1 MANIG
6 LYWKRFW
13 HFIWEEDSIWSW
25 IANIVL
31 AFILIKYIVFP
42 FLGLLLGTKFPVVAV
57 VSTSMEHDGNFN
69 QWWNSEAL
77 CEDRVCTQSQF
88 YNMFNI
94 TKEEFKDFRFSNG
107 FNKGDVMVL
116 TSAQSIG
123 IGDTVVFFAK
133 DGRPIIHRVVSLD
146 PIETKGDHNKAQ
158 IMTSQLN
165 ENNVSRQDLIGKAW
179 FRIPLLGYVKILF
192 VEIVSLFGVQV
203 R

>member
-13 HFIWEEDSIWSW
+13 RFIWEEDSIWSW

-31 AFILIKYIVFP
+31 TFILIKYVVFP
-42 FLGLLLGTKFPVVAV
+42 FLGLLLGTEFPVVAV
-57 VSTSMEHDGNFN
+57 VSTSMEHDEAFD
-69 QWWNSEAL
+69 QWWSSEAL
-77 CEDRVCTQSQF
+77 CEDRVCTQSVF
-88 YNMFNI
+88 YGMFNI
-94 TKEEFKDFRFSNG
+94 TKEEFKNFRFRNG

-123 IGDTVVFFAK
+123 IGDTAVFFAK

-146 PIETKGDHNKAQ
+146 PIKTKGDHNKAQ

-192 VEIVSLFGVQV
+192 VELASLFGVQV